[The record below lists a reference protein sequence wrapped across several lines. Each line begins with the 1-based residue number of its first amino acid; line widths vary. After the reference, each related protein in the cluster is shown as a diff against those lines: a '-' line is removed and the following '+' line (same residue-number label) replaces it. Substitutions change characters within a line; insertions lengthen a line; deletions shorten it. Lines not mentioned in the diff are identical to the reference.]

1 MFDERI
7 DSYNVYKVLL
17 IIDEYIITFNICR
30 LKNYKSKYLK
40 LVQVETIGDAYLVAG
55 GVPEKTDHHASE
67 IAKMALD
74 LLSKVFPSFIEIYKR
89 EI

>member
-1 MFDERI
+1 
-7 DSYNVYKVLL
+7 
-17 IIDEYIITFNICR
+17 
-30 LKNYKSKYLK
+30 
-40 LVQVETIGDAYLVAG
+40 LVAG